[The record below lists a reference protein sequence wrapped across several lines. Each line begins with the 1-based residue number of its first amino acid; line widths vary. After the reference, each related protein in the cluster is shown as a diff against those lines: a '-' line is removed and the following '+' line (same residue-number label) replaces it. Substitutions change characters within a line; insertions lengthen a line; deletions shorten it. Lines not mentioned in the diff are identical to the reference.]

1 MRNDAGT
8 AERSPIA
15 EDSAVTVES
24 SVGTLTNACSIEK
37 IRTELMSDP
46 SQEKIRY
53 YEQYYQKTKK
63 LPHAIVVDEDKQLT
77 DGYISYLLEP
87 PV

>member
-24 SVGTLTNACSIEK
+24 SVGTLTSACSIKE

-46 SQEKIRY
+46 SPEKIWY
-53 YEQYYQKTKK
+53 Y
-63 LPHAIVVDEDKQLT
+63 
-77 DGYISYLLEP
+77 
-87 PV
+87 